1 MSKDFEESIS
11 MVLDLYGDDIL
22 LDDHRFYAVFLDM
35 SPKMDRER
43 KIIKRICKE
52 HLLKRFYE
60 IKQTHSDFQMDMVVA
75 LKKELTVDQ
84 GFSDIWADDVIS
96 VFSKVLE
103 INRQDRTISDSRL
116 ANVSNFVDQLRQR
129 AYQLNEATEAANSN
143 GVENKL
149 AEYVLS
155 HYFPE
160 YKVKAIKYWREQTG
174 WGLKEA
180 KEAVDSLWNAGPSA
194 RISIETSNSSN
205 LNETQLCR
213 FVLNNYYPNYKVKA
227 IKYWREQTGWGLKES
242 KEKIDFLWSQR

>member
-1 MSKDFEESIS
+1 MSKDFEESVS

-43 KIIKRICKE
+43 KIIKRICEE

-60 IKQTHSDFQMDMVVA
+60 IKQTHSDFQMGMMVA

-103 INRQDRTISDSRL
+103 INQQDRTISDSKL
-116 ANVSNFVDQLRQR
+116 ANVNSFMEQLRQR
-129 AYQLNEATEAANSN
+129 AYQLSEATEAANSN
-143 GVENKL
+143 GVESKL
-149 AEYVLS
+149 TEYVLG
-155 HYFPE
+155 HYFPG

-174 WGLKEA
+174 CGLKEA
-180 KEAVDSLWNAGPSA
+180 KEAVDSLWNTGPSA
-194 RISIETSNSSN
+194 RISMETPKNN

-213 FVLNNYYPNYKVKA
+213 FVLNTYYPNYKVKA